1 MAASAELTTSLG
13 LTVTRGS
20 LLPAPPKV
28 HRSGWVKVLKLMHEL
43 GRRRRDAMLYK
54 IGRARAG
61 DQADRADARCAER
74 RVRERAD
81 THADIEAL
89 FNQIDD
95 AIDQKHAR
103 GNARESV
110 QERSDDRQHMQPAE
124 HDGRG
129 EGKLAARLG
138 LLARHAA
145 PGVVELIEHLA
156 AGGGVGPPGLRQR
169 EPPRRSRDQ
178 ARVELVFERLQLAAD
193 R

>member
-43 GRRRRDAMLYK
+43 GRRRRDAM

-124 HDGRG
+124 HHRRG

-156 AGGGVGPPGLRQR
+156 ARGGVGAAGLRQHK
-169 EPPRRSRDQ
+169 PPRRPRDQ